1 MSTKN
6 YKHASILAF
15 LWLLSFTADAQLRF
29 VKEVDNIAA
38 LRAVNTRDANKTI
51 NVKGYVTPGD
61 GGGGLFVADE
71 LSTTAEDGGMVIL
84 PNNGIGRFHRQVTG
98 RDYFARWWG
107 PTRTN
112 TTAQKAIDW
121 VSANGNG
128 VVKLDGGQWMVKC
141 DNSSRLMLKSGV
153 ILTTEDDSQLVCA
166 PSPTNDWIMVDF
178 ALDATNCGVGPA
190 RLVGWNLA
198 APGGDTNKT
207 GVIFSLQDTRDVT
220 IGGVRASNW
229 YSQYADIGSNNQNL
243 QMFDDQWLTGARAF
257 GATGL
262 GYPYDDTKALQS
274 YAHYAERYGGDFY
287 MRATTNG
294 YYFTSVWVTNGI
306 PLRIRGD
313 KTLCTIYYYNPDEG
327 VVPRYSSAFTISAD
341 NTSVSGLRFA
351 QLGAYPATETNSQTT
366 GFFIPVN
373 IHLATNVVVE
383 NCEFN
388 IPTGKGIINSG
399 SYTKI
404 VNNLF
409 DHCGVTYG
417 NGHRQDW
424 LFYEAAVPFKGATSY
439 SPSSGYI
446 AGNTFVGGSPY
457 KHTLFVSGADDV
469 IIEGNKLLEMNSPNP
484 MSIYTGDEG
493 ITDIKGTNITRF
505 SAKIINNTITGTNFG
520 SDGAIVIKMATP
532 TNYVQSGFNPSNMYS
547 AVIVEGNHITGAG
560 PGITLINGKGTV
572 IRGNDI
578 KTASSPLWPLGD
590 STGLLIEGGHLE
602 TTNRGIAGITI
613 PFGDSFYGV
622 ANFKN
627 VMFRNVDITSAAGDE
642 VAFRNVEPAFVDN
655 LTVDRCIFH
664 FNGAAGAADYPQ
676 VFQWTAS
683 TNGLRFSGNDI
694 YIGPSMNGRRTGLM
708 INTNS
713 ALKFDR
719 NTTIASSPSVV
730 RRGPYLS
737 GPRVFATDNDVG
749 SLEFQ
754 YVGTAIISRNYV
766 VSPTNA
772 FIALEIHN
780 SDFVSVVGNTIETT
794 YTPSSVAASIGASNG
809 TFAANIIKGSSGGAL
824 VDFPLGK
831 IYESDNVIINTNLS
845 TAPYPV
851 ATSPGTLAHSIHER
865 PISVV
870 SSEAATTP
878 VATFRR
884 SSNVLKLFQ
893 DNWFTGSTRDA
904 MLKAEP
910 TVASDLAGLAFFG
923 WNGTTN
929 EFGFGLQGGVPL
941 LFMIG
946 TPSNNVAAKIYSIG
960 TNALM
965 YLDNNFQ
972 LAKATMGSG
981 MTFTAGTLAS
991 TGGSQTPLLS
1001 DINANQFSITNGFG
1015 LSLSHTDASDVSIT
1029 LSNTAANVK
1038 YELSTTQAR
1047 IRTSDP
1053 NSSLVF
1059 NMAGTNIFTYGLA
1072 GLTPGLTG
1080 ERLGNTSNPFDQI
1093 YVATGGALKGINV
1106 GGVTIQSGSGS
1117 PEGVVGAPVSSIRM
1131 QTNGTSTLTWVKK
1144 TGVGNT
1150 GWVGAPKK
1158 YLKFNF
1164 PRRIDGTGCTYPNTN
1179 DFTLVTFMVPR
1190 FSGTAATNA
1199 NFCRFGV
1206 RVPKDID
1213 TSVDVK
1219 ASLTVRLTGADT
1231 SAHIYNV
1238 GFASIPNS
1246 SISAGTIGN
1255 WIKLDVAAD
1264 ASGANDDL
1272 ESVSDVTLTGWAA
1285 GLTANQWWAIQ
1296 LNRAGDVDA
1305 STVASDLFELQI
1317 EYQPTQ

>member
-1 MSTKN
+1 MKFLTS
-6 YKHASILAF
+6 LAF
-15 LWLLSFTADAQLRF
+15 IYLLCLSVQAQLHF
-29 VKEVDNIAA
+29 TKEVENIAA
-38 LRAVNTRDANKTI
+38 LRAVNTRDVNKTI
-51 NVKGYVTPGD
+51 NVKGYVTAGD

-71 LSTTAEDGGMVIL
+71 TSVAIEDGGIVIT
-84 PNNGIGRFHRQVTG
+84 PNNGIGRFQRQVTG

-107 PTRTN
+107 PIRTN
-112 TTAQKAIDW
+112 STAQKAIDW
-121 VSANGNG
+121 VNVNGNG
-128 VVKLDGGQWMVKC
+128 TVHLDGGQWNVKC
-141 DNSSRLMLKSGV
+141 DDSTRLLMKSGV
-153 ILTTEDDSQLVCA
+153 ILTTEDDSQIVCA
-166 PSPTNDWIMVDF
+166 PSPTNNWIMIDF
-178 ALDATNCGVGPA
+178 ALDSTNCGVGPA
-190 RLVGWNLA
+190 RLIGWNLS

-207 GVIFSLQDTRDVT
+207 GVIFSLQDTKDVT
-220 IGGVRASNW
+220 IGGIRASNW

-262 GYPYDDTKALQS
+262 GFPYDDTKALQS
-274 YAHYAERYGGDFY
+274 YVHYAERYGGDFY

-313 KTLCTIYYYNPDEG
+313 KTLCTIYYFNPDEG

-341 NTSVSGLRFA
+341 NSSIRSLKFA
-351 QLGAYPATETNSQTT
+351 QLGSFPVTETNSQTT
-366 GFFIPVN
+366 GFFIPIN

-383 NCEFN
+383 DCEFD

-404 VNNLF
+404 INNLF
-409 DHCGVTYG
+409 DHCGLTYG

-446 AGNTFVGGSPY
+446 AGNTFIGGSPY

-469 IIEGNKLLEMNSPNP
+469 IIEGNKLLEINSPNP
-484 MSIYTGDEG
+484 MSVYTGDEG
-493 ITDIKGTNITRF
+493 ITDIRGTNILRF
-505 SAKIINNTITGTNFG
+505 SAKVINNTLTGTNWG
-520 SDGAIVIKMATP
+520 SDGGIVIKMATP
-532 TNYVQSGFNPSNMYS
+532 TNFVQAGLNPSNMYS
-547 AVIVEGNHITGAG
+547 AVIVEGNHINGAG
-560 PGITLINGKGTV
+560 PGITTINGKSTV
-572 IRGNDI
+572 LRGNDI
-578 KTASSPLWPLGD
+578 KTSSSPLWPLGD
-590 STGLLIEGGHLE
+590 STGMLVEGGKLE

-627 VMFRNVDITSAAGDE
+627 VTFRNVEITSAAGDE

-655 LTVDRCIFH
+655 LIVDRCIFH

-754 YVGTAIISRNYV
+754 YVGTGIISRNYV
-766 VSPTNA
+766 TSPTNA

-780 SDFVSVVGNTIETT
+780 SDFVSVVNNTIETT

-831 IYESDNVIINTNLS
+831 IYESDNIIINTNLS

-851 ATSPGTLAHSIHER
+851 ATPPGTLAHSIHER

-870 SSEAATTP
+870 SSQAASVP
-878 VATFRR
+878 IATYTR
-884 SSNVLKLFQ
+884 SSNLLKLYL
-893 DNWFTGSTRDA
+893 DNWFTGSSRDA
-904 MLKAEP
+904 IWKSEP
-910 TVASDLAGLAFFG
+910 NVASDTAGVAIFG

-929 EFGFGLQGGVPL
+929 EFGYGLQGGVPM

-972 LAKATMGSG
+972 LSKATIGSG
-981 MTFTAGTLAS
+981 LSFSAGTLSAS
-991 TGGSQTPLLS
+991 GAASQTPWTS
-1001 DINANQFSITNGFG
+1001 DINANQFSLTNAF
-1015 LSLSHTDASDVSIT
+1015 LVRLRHTDSSDVSLILT
-1029 LSNTAANVK
+1029 NTVGDVR
-1038 YELSTTQAR
+1038 YEISSDQAR
-1047 IRTSDP
+1047 INIGNP
-1053 NSSLVF
+1053 NSSLILR
-1059 NMAGTNIFTYGLA
+1059 MGGTNIFTW
-1072 GLTPGLTG
+1072 GLTG
-1080 ERLGNTSNPFDQI
+1080 MVPSVTGQFLGNSSFPLDEI
-1093 YVATGGALKGINV
+1093 YVASGANLKGMNV
-1106 GGVTIQSGSGS
+1106 GGVYIQSGSGS
-1117 PEGVVGAPVSSIRM
+1117 PEGVVAAPVSSLWM
-1131 QTNGTSTLTWVKK
+1131 QTNGTTVVQWVKE

-1150 GWVGAPKK
+1150 GWGARFKPVETFIVACSDETTP
-1158 YLKFNF
+1158 LTT
-1164 PRRIDGTGCTYPNTN
+1164 GTAK
-1179 DFTLVTFMVPR
+1179 VTFRAPFAFTVTAVR
-1190 FSGTAATNA
+1190 ASLTTAQASGSIFTVNIKESGTTIFSTKLTIDNTAKTSVTAAT
-1199 NFCRFGV
+1199 
-1206 RVPKDID
+1206 PYILSD
-1213 TSVDVK
+1213 TAIADD
-1219 ASLTVRLTGADT
+1219 AELT
-1231 SAHIYNV
+1231 I
-1238 GFASIPNS
+1238 
-1246 SISAGTIGN
+1246 
-1255 WIKLDVAAD
+1255 
-1264 ASGANDDL
+1264 
-1272 ESVSDVTLTGWAA
+1272 
-1285 GLTANQWWAIQ
+1285 
-1296 LNRAGDVDA
+1296 DVDQVGNGSA
-1305 STVASDLFELQI
+1305 TGLKVRIIGYRF
-1317 EYQPTQ
+1317 